1 MKRFSPL
8 LLVLV
13 STQGMASANNS
24 LKQFF
29 DSSGYNANV
38 TDPVAYEGQSANY
51 YSGGSLF
58 VRTNVVN
65 AQLASVTMP
74 SVGAGCS
81 GIDLFMGGFSHIS
94 SDELSKFGKAIIH
107 NAPPFLVN
115 LALQTWAP
123 QLKQNLDNLQAI
135 ADKWLNQSISSCE
148 AAQAAVGGLAAF
160 AAPATKKH
168 VCATLGTQTNAFSD
182 WVEAQAECNN
192 DATVNGQ
199 LDAGKNNGELE
210 GMMMRSHNVAWAA
223 MMKNT
228 YFESDPD
235 LAQFAM
241 SLSGTFIYD
250 QNGKPSFYPSLLKD
264 DNNMID
270 ALLNGGQINR
280 YTCNDTS
287 PDACLVLTKGKRSIA
302 AGSAFQI
309 RLQKELDDLWQKV
322 LSDQALTDKQKGF
335 IELMQTPILKFLFDS
350 AATGQAPNTPAYANM
365 LAVEMLNR
373 YLNQTLGVVEHSLS
387 ASKSHPD
394 NIEAIKTDIARA
406 KQFMHGLAAKA
417 MDDINAHNAMIAA
430 EQAKQRNHR
439 KSLAKRLPS
448 QTSYQE

>member
-1 MKRFSPL
+1 MKRLSPL
-8 LLVLV
+8 LLALV
-13 STQGMASANNS
+13 STQLMASANNS
-24 LKQFF
+24 LQQFF
-29 DSSGYNANV
+29 DRSGYNANV
-38 TDPVAYEGQSANY
+38 TDPVAYKGQSANY

-65 AQLASVTMP
+65 AQLATVTVP
-74 SVGAGCS
+74 SIGAGCS
-81 GIDLFMGGFSHIS
+81 GIDMFMGGFSHIS

-107 NAPPFLVN
+107 NAPPFLVD

-123 QLKQNLDNLQAI
+123 QLKQNLDKLQAT

-182 WVEAQAECNN
+182 WVEGQAECNN

-199 LDAGKNNGELE
+199 LDAGKNDPELE
-210 GMMMRSHNVAWAA
+210 GMTMRSHNVVWAA

-228 YFESDPD
+228 YFQSDTD

-250 QNGKPSFYPSLLKD
+250 QDGNPSFSPSLLKD

-270 ALLNGGQINR
+270 ALLNGGEIDR

-287 PDACLVLTKGKRSIA
+287 PDACLVLVKRKHTIA

-309 RLQKELDDLWQKV
+309 RLQKELDGLWQNV
-322 LSDQALTDKQKGF
+322 LNDQPLTNKQKGF

-350 AATGQAPNTPAYANM
+350 ASTGQRPNTPAYANM
-365 LAVEMLNR
+365 LAIEMLNR

-406 KQFMHGLAAKA
+406 KQFMHGLTTKA
-417 MDDINAHNAMIAA
+417 MDDINAYNAMIAA

-448 QTSYQE
+448 QPSYQE